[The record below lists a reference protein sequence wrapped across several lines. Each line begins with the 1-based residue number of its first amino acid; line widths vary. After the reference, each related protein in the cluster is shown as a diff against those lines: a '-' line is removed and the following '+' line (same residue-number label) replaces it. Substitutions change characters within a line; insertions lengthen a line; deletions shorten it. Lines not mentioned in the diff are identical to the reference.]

1 MIMTA
6 FDKSLKYTHAIR
18 HCSKVRFYVANL
30 VSAKIAVNPDF
41 QLLKLHTLS
50 DYTRKNIVYVCSPA
64 FCYGDVVNFGESN
77 TQLTLKMLNEC
88 LKEF

>member
-6 FDKSLKYTHAIR
+6 FDKSLKYKHAIR
-18 HCSKVRFYVANL
+18 HCSKLRFYVANL
-30 VSAKIAVNPDF
+30 VSAKIAVNP
-41 QLLKLHTLS
+41 TS
-50 DYTRKNIVYVCSPA
+50 NYRNYTRFQIIHAKNIVHVCSPA